1 MKSIF
6 HACRKRISY
15 DGVPS
20 CLSPPNYLG
29 IHLGS
34 EGGIRLQEQL
44 HPGLPRRQ
52 KKNSSRRYDSTET
65 PQKPRQITSE
75 ILQTDM
81 VTDMKITIPG
91 KCLLWGCDEWKQK
104 NVPDFVLKVES
115 LRVIFRKII
124 VVWPAQHRFMYQV
137 WRESAPLSL

>member
-1 MKSIF
+1 
-6 HACRKRISY
+6 
-15 DGVPS
+15 
-20 CLSPPNYLG
+20 
-29 IHLGS
+29 
-34 EGGIRLQEQL
+34 
-44 HPGLPRRQ
+44 
-52 KKNSSRRYDSTET
+52 
-65 PQKPRQITSE
+65 
-75 ILQTDM
+75 M

-115 LRVIFRKII
+115 LRVMFRKII